1 MDMTLSAAPSR
12 VAVIMP
18 VYRARY
24 LGEALE
30 SVFCQSLTP
39 DEVIV
44 IDDGSP
50 DQEEMERTLS
60 AFDGG
65 IRLLRQTN
73 QGAGAAR
80 NAGIRATSAELIA
93 LLDADD
99 RWLPEF
105 LAEQVALLDACRHIH
120 VSYTNALYVGRT
132 RLAGRTFMSACP
144 SRGEVTLESLL
155 AQECTVP
162 LSATVARR
170 DAMMRTGLF
179 DSALRRGQD
188 FDLWL
193 RMARNGAR
201 FSYSEK
207 VLALRR
213 HHDDNVSGTQVNE
226 IERALNVFVKTLAT
240 MDLGIAERAAAERRI
255 RALTIALARERGKE
269 RLLEGD
275 FAAARVHL
283 ETVARQCGWK
293 VRAALLGLRI
303 APALVRRF
311 YARSATTFA
320 S

>member
-1 MDMTLSAAPSR
+1 MTVSAALSR
-12 VAVIMP
+12 VAVIIP

-30 SVFCQSLTP
+30 SVFFQSLTP

-50 DQEEMERTLS
+50 DQEEIDRLAA
-60 AFDGG
+60 AFEGR

-99 RWLPEF
+99 RWLPDF
-105 LAEQVALLDACRHIH
+105 LAEQVPLMNACRHVH
-120 VSYTNALYVGRT
+120 VSYTNAMYIGRT
-132 RLAGRTFMSACP
+132 PLAGRTFMSTCP

-162 LSATVARR
+162 LSATIARR
-170 DAMMRTGLF
+170 AAMMRTGLF
-179 DSALRRGQD
+179 DPALRRGQD

-193 RMARNGAR
+193 RMASNGAR
-201 FSYSEK
+201 FTYSEK
-207 VLALRR
+207 ILALRR
-213 HHDDNVSGTQVNE
+213 LHDENLSGTQVNE

-240 MDLGIAERAAAERRI
+240 MDLSVTERAAAERRV
-255 RALTIALARERGKE
+255 RALTIGLARERGKE
-269 RLLEGD
+269 RLVHGD

-283 ETVARQCGWK
+283 EAVARQCGWK
-293 VRAALLGLRI
+293 VRAALLALHL

-311 YARSATTFA
+311 YVARSEATLA

>member
-1 MDMTLSAAPSR
+1 MTVSAAPAR
-12 VAVIMP
+12 VAVIVP

-24 LGEALE
+24 LGEALA
-30 SVFCQSLTP
+30 SVFGQSLTP

-50 DQEEMERTLS
+50 DQDDLARALA
-60 AFDGG
+60 AFDGR

-99 RWLPEF
+99 CWLPEF
-105 LAEQVALLDACRHIH
+105 LAEQVQLMNACRDIH
-120 VSYTNALYVGRT
+120 VSYTNTRFIGRT
-132 RLAGRTFMSACP
+132 PLAGRTFMSACP
-144 SRGEVTLESLL
+144 SRGEVTLASLL

-170 DAMMRTGLF
+170 DAMMQVGLF
-179 DSALRRGQD
+179 DHALRRGQD
-188 FDLWL
+188 FDMWL

-213 HHDDNVSGTQVNE
+213 LHGDNISGTQVNE
-226 IERALNVFVKTLAT
+226 IERALTVFIKTLAT
-240 MDLGIAERAAAERRI
+240 MDLGMTERAVAEQRI
-255 RALTIALARERGKE
+255 RALQIALARERGKE
-269 RLLEGD
+269 RLLDGD
-275 FAAARVHL
+275 FAGARVHL

-311 YARSATTFA
+311 YVARSETTFA

>member
-1 MDMTLSAAPSR
+1 MTVSAAPSR
-12 VAVIMP
+12 VAVIIP

-30 SVFCQSLTP
+30 SVFFQSLTP

-50 DQEEMERTLS
+50 DQEDIERAVA
-60 AFDGG
+60 AFDGRV
-65 IRLLRQTN
+65 RLLRQTN
-73 QGAGAAR
+73 HGAGAAR

-99 RWLPEF
+99 RWLPDF
-105 LAEQVALLDACRHIH
+105 LGEQVALMNACRHIQ
-120 VSYTNALYVGRT
+120 VSYTNAMYIGRT

-155 AQECTVP
+155 AQECTVL

-179 DSALRRGQD
+179 DAALRRGQD

-193 RMARNGAR
+193 RMARNGAH
-201 FSYSEK
+201 FTYTEK
-207 VLALRR
+207 ILVLRR
-213 HHDDNVSGTQVNE
+213 LHDDNLSGTQVTE

-240 MDLGIAERAAAERRI
+240 MDLSVAERAAAEQRI
-255 RALTIALARERGKE
+255 RMLTIALGRERGKE
-269 RLLEGD
+269 RLLDGD
-275 FAAARVHL
+275 FAGARVHL
-283 ETVARQCGWK
+283 EAVARRCGWK
-293 VRAALLGLRI
+293 VKAALLGLRL
-303 APALVRRF
+303 APGLVRRF
-311 YARSATTFA
+311 YLARSEATFA

>member
-1 MDMTLSAAPSR
+1 MALSAPPAR
-12 VAVIMP
+12 VAVVIP

-24 LGEALE
+24 LSEALE
-30 SVFCQSLTP
+30 SVFFQSLPP

-50 DQEEMERTLS
+50 DQAEIERAL
-60 AFDGG
+60 APFDGR
-65 IRLLRQTN
+65 IRVLRQTN

-80 NAGIRATSAELIA
+80 NAGIRATAAELIA
-93 LLDADD
+93 MLDADD
-99 RWLPEF
+99 RWLPDF
-105 LAEQVALLDACRHIH
+105 LAEQVALMNACRHIH
-120 VSYTNALYVGRT
+120 VSYTNAMYIGRT

-144 SRGEVTLESLL
+144 SRGEVTLTSLL
-155 AQECTVP
+155 AQECTVL
-162 LSATVARR
+162 LSASIARR

-179 DSALRRGQD
+179 DPALRRGQD

-201 FSYSEK
+201 FTHSEK

-213 HHDDNVSGTQVNE
+213 VHDENLSGTQVNE
-226 IERALNVFVKTLAT
+226 IERALDVFVKTLAT
-240 MDLGIAERAAAERRI
+240 MDLSSIERAAAERRV

-269 RLLEGD
+269 RLRDGD

-283 ETVARQCGWK
+283 EPVARHSGWK
-293 VRAALLGLRI
+293 VKAALLGLRV

-311 YARSATTFA
+311 YVARSEATFA

>member
-1 MDMTLSAAPSR
+1 MTVSAAPSR

-24 LGEALE
+24 LREALD
-30 SVFCQSLTP
+30 SVFFQSLPP

-50 DQEEMERTLS
+50 DQEEIEQVLATFERRV
-60 AFDGG
+60 
-65 IRLLRQTN
+65 RLLRQDN

-93 LLDADD
+93 MLDADD
-99 RWLPEF
+99 RWLPDF
-105 LAEQVALLDACRHIH
+105 LAEQVALMNACRHIH
-120 VSYTNALYVGRT
+120 VSYTNAMYIGRSP
-132 RLAGRTFMSACP
+132 LAGRTFMSACP
-144 SRGEVTLESLL
+144 SRGDVTLESLL

-162 LSATVARR
+162 LSATIARR
-170 DAMMRTGLF
+170 DAMLRVGLF
-179 DSALRRGQD
+179 DPTLRRGQD

-193 RMARNGAR
+193 RMASDGAR
-201 FSYSEK
+201 FTYTGN

-213 HHDDNVSGTQVNE
+213 LHDENLSGTQVNE

-240 MDLGIAERAAAERRI
+240 MDLTIAERAAAERRV

-269 RLLEGD
+269 RLIHGD

-283 ETVARQCGWK
+283 EAVARQCGWK
-293 VRAALLGLRI
+293 VRAALLGLRL

-311 YARSATTFA
+311 YVARSEATLA

>member
-1 MDMTLSAAPSR
+1 MTVSAAPSR

-30 SVFCQSLTP
+30 SVFFQSLTP

-50 DQEEMERTLS
+50 DQQEIERAVA
-60 AFDGG
+60 AFDRRV
-65 IRLLRQTN
+65 RLLRQTN

-80 NAGIRATSAELIA
+80 NAGIRATTAELIA

-99 RWLPEF
+99 RWLPDF
-105 LAEQVALLDACRHIH
+105 LSEQVALMNACRHIH
-120 VSYTNALYVGRT
+120 VSYTNAMYIGRT
-132 RLAGRTFMSACP
+132 PLAGRTFMSTCP
-144 SRGEVTLESLL
+144 SRGEVTLASLL

-162 LSATVARR
+162 LSAAIARR
-170 DAMMRTGLF
+170 DAMMQAGLF
-179 DSALRRGQD
+179 DPALRRGQD

-201 FSYSEK
+201 FTYSEK

-213 HHDDNVSGTQVNE
+213 LHEENLSGTQVNE
-226 IERALNVFVKTLAT
+226 IERALNVFVKTVTT
-240 MDLGIAERAAAERRI
+240 MDLTIAERAAAERRI
-255 RALTIALARERGKE
+255 RVLTIALARERGKE
-269 RLLEGD
+269 RLLDGD